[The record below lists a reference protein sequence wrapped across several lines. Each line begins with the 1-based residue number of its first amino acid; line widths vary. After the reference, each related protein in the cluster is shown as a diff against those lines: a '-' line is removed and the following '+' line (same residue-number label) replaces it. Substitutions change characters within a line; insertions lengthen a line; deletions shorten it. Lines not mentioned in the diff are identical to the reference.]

1 MDGST
6 TGLGR
11 ILIAAVSNKQQDY
24 EKARDKISCGNVKRR
39 STKRSCLIFKPLT
52 QIVRH
57 EMKSNQVR
65 VIPLEKVILNNNI
78 STED

>member
-1 MDGST
+1 M
-6 TGLGR
+6 
-11 ILIAAVSNKQQDY
+11 
-24 EKARDKISCGNVKRR
+24 
-39 STKRSCLIFKPLT
+39 TKSKTKLSIKPLT